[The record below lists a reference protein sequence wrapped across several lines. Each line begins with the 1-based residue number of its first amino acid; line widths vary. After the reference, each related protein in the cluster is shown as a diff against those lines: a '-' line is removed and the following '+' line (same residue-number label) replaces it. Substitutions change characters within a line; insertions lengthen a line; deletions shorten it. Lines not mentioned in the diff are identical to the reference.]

1 MPERVYC
8 SEFNGDEPMLG
19 TADVVDVWLML
30 EYRPAWKARALE
42 ESALAAPTRRWLAA
56 GIDALAAAGLRARPQ
71 LVRQP
76 ELDRDTVSLLVA
88 FGDRLLEFQ
97 GTGYDFLNGV
107 DLAGLARGHLPE
119 GARVV
124 SEPRYFVCTNGQ
136 RDLCCAR
143 FGLPVYAAM
152 RERLGSRVWQ
162 VSHLGGHRFAP
173 NVLVLPQATLYG
185 RVQPADVPA
194 FIERVES
201 GEVSL
206 AHLRGRTEYA
216 KPVQAAAGSCGGGEL
231 DLVDARGDDAAATV
245 TFRRGSEEITV
256 AVERSDP
263 VDVLKSCGKASEPAY
278 PYRRR

>member
-216 KPVQAAAGSCGGGEL
+216 KPVQAAAGYCGGGAL
-231 DLVDARGDDAAATV
+231 DLVDARGDDDAATV

-256 AVERSDP
+256 AVGRSDP
-263 VDVLKSCGKASEPAY
+263 VDVLTSCGKASEPAY